1 MRDTHPPHCNTGRRR
16 TLYLLGTGLAGGGA
30 LLIAP
35 TAWVGGAAAWDR
47 VEPARALLDGAVPR
61 TGAITLEMP
70 GITMDGS
77 AVPITVEVHHP
88 MTADDP
94 VEAVYLFAAEN
105 PYPLALEIEL
115 TPLAGRAR
123 FSTRVRLNGSPV
135 VALARTRGGEWLAD
149 SREIHVTSAGCLM
162 AEHLRYEEDEIMIT
176 RVRPPARLEPGAA
189 GEVISLINHPMQT
202 GLHHDDDGNPIPKR
216 IIQRLS
222 VDLDGEPVLRVRFH
236 RSISANPYLRFF
248 IAPERSGELAL
259 EWEEDTGRKASQSAP
274 IEVG

>member
-1 MRDTHPPHCNTGRRR
+1 MRHTQPPHYSPGRRR
-16 TLYLLGTGLAGGGA
+16 TLYLLGTALAGGGA
-30 LLIAP
+30 LLATP
-35 TAWVGGAAAWDR
+35 AWAGGAAWDR
-47 VEPARALLDGAVPR
+47 VEPARALLDGAAPR

-70 GITMDGS
+70 AITMDGS

-88 MTADDP
+88 MTADDY

-105 PYPLALEIEL
+105 PYPLALEVAL
-115 TPLAGRAR
+115 TPLAGSTRL
-123 FSTRVRLNGSPV
+123 STRVRLNGSPV
-135 VALARTRGGEWLAD
+135 IALARTSGGEWLAA
-149 SREIHVTSAGCLM
+149 SRDIRVTSAGCLL
-162 AEHLRYEEDEIMIT
+162 AESLDYDEETIMT
-176 RVRPPARLEPGAA
+176 ARVRAPAKLTRGTP